1 MARKEEANSLF
12 EVLEKCKKT
21 GANHAARTV
30 SATGRTSQQNEMQ
43 GKAAKETPPPVVSED
58 KSQQQDDNIAPS
70 QGEEPVKVT
79 EAVQTATPVAQLI
92 LTEIAKFE
100 ANEAP

>member
-30 SATGRTSQQNEMQ
+30 SSTGRTSQKNEMH
-43 GKAAKETPPPVVSED
+43 GKAAKETPPVVSEER
-58 KSQQQDDNIAPS
+58 SQQQDEIPPS